1 MVGASRGLEASEGE
15 VDGVEADGGEVE
27 DDMMD
32 AWGEISENGKRARKL
47 QEVLM
52 WKTASAESIYWAS

>member
-15 VDGVEADGGEVE
+15 GDGGEADGEEVE

-32 AWGEISENGKRARKL
+32 A
-47 QEVLM
+47 
-52 WKTASAESIYWAS
+52 

>member
-1 MVGASRGLEASEGE
+1 LKASEGE
-15 VDGVEADGGEVE
+15 VDGEAGGEEVE

-32 AWGEISENGKRARKL
+32 AWGEISENGKRIRKL

-52 WKTASAESIYWAS
+52 WKTASAVSR